1 MGRNHEIV
9 IVDSAKVIA
18 SMLLNDFLNSLAEA
32 VDDDNRFSSFADTIR
47 QEIAK
52 LTQMRDT
59 ETELAE
65 LPAQMQFWLAKKADL
80 ELYKRSIERQLRLTS
95 IPKLAEL
102 LKKSSNYVSN
112 KVLDAALE
120 SLPEYSHLTE
130 ILSRVNFVI
139 DLVQSGIT
147 SLWFKRD
154 ALINLSANRRRQ
166 LAAEQFDF

>member
-1 MGRNHEIV
+1 
-9 IVDSAKVIA
+9 
-18 SMLLNDFLNSLAEA
+18 MLLNDFLRSLDEAIDNDDKFSGFVNS
-32 VDDDNRFSSFADTIR
+32 IR

-52 LTQMRDT
+52 LTQMSDT
-59 ETELAE
+59 EIELSE
-65 LPAQMQFWLAKKADL
+65 LPAHIQFWLAKKADL

-102 LKKSSNYVSN
+102 LKKSSNYVSS

-120 SLPEYSHLTE
+120 SLPEYSLLTE
-130 ILSRVNFVI
+130 RLSRVNFVI

-166 LAAEQFDF
+166 LASEQFDF